1 MSNICQLRYLHFET
15 GAFGRE
21 KKCRFLD
28 IKRRFKLSKK
38 HPGLEIFRF
47 SHFKYSLEIR
57 SNKCINLC
65 LLVVFLVFDGKA
77 SSYTW
82 LCPLVL
88 YPFLS
93 YLM

>member
-57 SNKCINLC
+57 
-65 LLVVFLVFDGKA
+65 
-77 SSYTW
+77 
-82 LCPLVL
+82 
-88 YPFLS
+88 
-93 YLM
+93 